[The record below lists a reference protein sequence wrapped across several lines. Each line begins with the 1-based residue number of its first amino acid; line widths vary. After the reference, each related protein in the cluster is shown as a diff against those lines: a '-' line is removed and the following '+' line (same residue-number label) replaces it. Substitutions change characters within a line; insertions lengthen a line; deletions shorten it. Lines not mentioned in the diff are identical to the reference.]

1 VDSATAAPADPR
13 DELVVGDPPAIGV
26 ASIPASPGQA
36 RPPAPVPSMP
46 VPPEAGPAGTA
57 PSEGSAPE
65 EAPTGTAPPSIP
77 PPPVRLAAV
86 QPAPTRSVP
95 GVGEEPQ
102 PSHGDGALLSD
113 DATSGFSPSVSD
125 KLRSYVYLLVD
136 PRTGRAFA
144 VGRGQGDRCFHHVR
158 AARDGG
164 DPEPGTEPADEAGFP
179 MMERIRE
186 VESSGRE
193 VRIDILRYGLTTD
206 EASLVEAA
214 VHDALGLRAEPML
227 GSQRQSAVEV
237 GSRLAKRAKFKRAH
251 QVVLLRVGGRG
262 ADPSY
267 EEARHGWRLGRNWLD
282 PDSVRSPRWA
292 VVVVGTL
299 VAAVHRIERW
309 EPARSPVPAPT
320 GGTDPWSGTTG
331 GGPTG
336 RYSFVGPVDPELER
350 RYVGKSVAAYLG
362 KGTPGAITF
371 VWCGPHWVNTPP

>member
-1 VDSATAAPADPR
+1 VDSASAAPADRP
-13 DELVVGDPPAIGV
+13 DEPVVGDPPAIGV
-26 ASIPASPGQA
+26 ASIPASPSQA

-193 VRIDILRYGLTTD
+193 VRIDILRYGLTPD